1 MAEGQGSK
9 DHDSRFSMDAYM
21 AVNPPYD
28 TQRQVRTGVIQAH
41 SRYKRD
47 VKVREEEREGVTP
60 ATNWQSEG
68 VSQKSIITSVI
79 LEIRAFAKCRL
90 GECSLAKNVN
100 TYKGQ
105 LRYPRIF
112 TSCTT
117 PTETLAF
124 LPHST
129 ISYTVRA
136 QGWANSFRRAN
147 CYFSL
152 QLCNKYS

>member
-1 MAEGQGSK
+1 
-9 DHDSRFSMDAYM
+9 M

-47 VKVREEEREGVTP
+47 VKVREGAREGVTP

-79 LEIRAFAKCRL
+79 LVIRAFAKSRL

-105 LRYPRIF
+105 LRYPRVF
-112 TSCTT
+112 TSCT
-117 PTETLAF
+117 TLAF

-129 ISYTVRA
+129 ITYTVSA

-147 CYFSL
+147 CYF
-152 QLCNKYS
+152 